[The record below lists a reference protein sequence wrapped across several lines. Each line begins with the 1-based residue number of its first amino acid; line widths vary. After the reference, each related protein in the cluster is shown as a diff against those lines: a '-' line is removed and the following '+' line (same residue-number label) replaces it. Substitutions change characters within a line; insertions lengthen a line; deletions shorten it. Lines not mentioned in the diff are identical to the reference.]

1 VLGANQGTV
10 SAGEGSGFLKKKE
23 GMSRKE
29 SRRQLL
35 LRYNKERQRNI
46 LARPGEYDFVLVLD
60 HLKAGF
66 NIGKIFR
73 SAEAFGAAA
82 VHLVNIPPFDPAP
95 AKGSFRKVPA
105 VFHET
110 FADCHADLVAAGYS
124 VFLLDPEGATT
135 LCAAQLPRNSAF
147 VLGHEEFGFSFDA
160 RDYPDLKRLTI
171 PQFGSV
177 QSLNVSIAA
186 SVVMY
191 EYIRQWQS

>member
-1 VLGANQGTV
+1 MT
-10 SAGEGSGFLKKKE
+10 
-23 GMSRKE
+23 RKE

-46 LARPGEYDFVLVLD
+46 LARPGEHDFVLVLD

-110 FADCHADLVAAGYS
+110 FADCHAGLLAAGYS
-124 VFLLDPEGATT
+124 FFQLDPEGATS
-135 LCAAQLPRNSAF
+135 LCATQLPRNSAF

-191 EYIRQWQS
+191 EYIRQWQT